1 MTLSPA
7 EITGLIL
14 AGGRGRRM
22 GGADKGLLPFRGRP
36 LVEHLIDR
44 LVPQVGELLINANRN
59 RDRYGRYGL
68 RLVSDPLTG
77 YQGPLAGMLAGL
89 EAAESRWLAV
99 VPCDAPFLPEELV
112 GRLAEAA
119 AREGT
124 SIAVAHDGERL
135 QPVHAL
141 LTVELAGELR
151 RFLAAGERKID
162 RWYGRQRLTLVDFSD
177 APEAFG
183 NLNRPEDRQRLE
195 VGS

>member
-1 MTLSPA
+1 M
-7 EITGLIL
+7 
-14 AGGRGRRM
+14 
-22 GGADKGLLPFRGRP
+22 
-36 LVEHLIDR
+36 
-44 LVPQVGELLINANRN
+44 
-59 RDRYGRYGL
+59 
-68 RLVSDPLTG
+68 
-77 YQGPLAGMLAGL
+77 
-89 EAAESRWLAV
+89 
-99 VPCDAPFLPEELV
+99 